1 MLSDSWFKKWF
12 PDPQP
17 KYEWYSPC
25 WWEKYNSARLLEEE
39 DKQFLSYYTE
49 EEYLALFPEYWYVGA
64 RYKTTVLDS
73 LLTLKHWQKTGLW
86 EHFHTERN
94 PSLYWEYLK

>member
-1 MLSDSWFKKWF
+1 MLSNLWFKKWF
-12 PDPQP
+12 PEFFGPNPP
-17 KYEWYSPC
+17 KYE
-25 WWEKYNSARLLEEE
+25 WWEKYNSAHCLKEE

-73 LLTLKHWQKTGLW
+73 LLTLRH
-86 EHFHTERN
+86 
-94 PSLYWEYLK
+94 